1 MSSPEL
7 AGEVCPRR
15 FGLNYDPPAII
26 LEYLEV
32 KTGKLF
38 HRKVALKRLRASADP
53 ARVAEKLRQKNRPL
67 LTEDSGV
74 CFDQIVSLVKKLQ
87 DAMSHDGVKA
97 SDDAATVKPVLQHAQ
112 DNGTLEPM
120 ALVRVT
126 FGDGF
131 ERGADEPC
139 SSFERL
145 IPDTMELEELKQILA
160 RWAGFGSRCD
170 CFELAAPFAV
180 RGSCWRPSFGRRS
193 RPLPDMLVNGSK
205 LREVVHVMMDDA
217 GYAGV
222 DAQNLAVFAVWPTC
236 PSCDDAAAMTFGR
249 DASSLIQF
257 GGPCSLEDSGGRVIY
272 QLGGKAQCGNC
283 WLKQQSSAGSSETL
297 LSR

>member
-38 HRKVALKRLRASADP
+38 HRKVTLKRLRASADP

-97 SDDAATVKPVLQHAQ
+97 SDDAATPTNQEVDYHQVNLNKLDDDELAQHKARMDISFRAHQTKPSDEGFVY
-112 DNGTLEPM
+112 D
-120 ALVRVT
+120 VRVE
-126 FGDGF
+126 FPEGEQANDW
-131 ERGADEPC
+131 D
-139 SSFERL
+139 S
-145 IPDTMELEELKQILA
+145 
-160 RWAGFGSRCD
+160 
-170 CFELAAPFAV
+170 
-180 RGSCWRPSFGRRS
+180 
-193 RPLPDMLVNGSK
+193 
-205 LREVVHVMMDDA
+205 DD
-217 GYAGV
+217 
-222 DAQNLAVFAVWPTC
+222 D
-236 PSCDDAAAMTFGR
+236 
-249 DASSLIQF
+249 
-257 GGPCSLEDSGGRVIY
+257 
-272 QLGGKAQCGNC
+272 
-283 WLKQQSSAGSSETL
+283 
-297 LSR
+297 